1 MAISPG
7 DPLRLLTWQYFG
19 EELRR
24 LREEAGL
31 TQAEL
36 AARVYVSASYIA
48 QFEAGRRKPKADVA
62 NRLDE
67 VLRTGGTFKRYVQKL
82 ITNQPA
88 FAPHVMSFLDL
99 EQEAE
104 AAYVYESN
112 RIPGILQTRRYAEA
126 LFHAYRPF
134 ATNDDEEIAELTE
147 TRIKRGELL
156 GEPHN
161 MRFWAVLQETALRVP
176 VGGPEAMHEQLLH
189 LVDQIHSKRAVIQV
203 LPISAGA
210 TSVMLDS
217 FTLLRFKDMP
227 TVLHTEALCNGITR
241 DEVEVLDE
249 AFEVYAQLRSTA
261 LSPDASLR
269 FIENLIQ
276 GNPDSAPPEQHG

>member
-24 LREEAGL
+24 LREGSGL

-36 AARVYVSASYIA
+36 AALVYVSASYIA

-62 NRLDE
+62 DRLDE
-67 VLRTGGTFKRYVQKL
+67 VLKTGGTFSRFVQKL
-82 ITNQPA
+82 ITNQPV

-104 AAYVYESN
+104 GAYVYESN

-126 LFHAYRPF
+126 LFHAYRPY
-134 ATNDDEEIAELTE
+134 ATNDDEEIADLTE
-147 TRIKRGELL
+147 RRMERGDLL
-156 GEPHN
+156 GPPHHL
-161 MRFWAVLQETALRVP
+161 RLWAVLQETALRVP
-176 VGGPEAMHEQLLH
+176 VGGAEAMHEQLLH
-189 LVDQIHSKRAVIQV
+189 LIDQIHSKRAVIQV
-203 LPISAGA
+203 LPISVGA

-217 FTLLRFKDMP
+217 FTILRFRDLP
-227 TVLHTEALCNGITR
+227 PVLHTEALCNGITR
-241 DEVEVLDE
+241 DEGEVLEE
-249 AFEVYAQLRSTA
+249 AFEVYAQLRSAA
-261 LSPDASLR
+261 LSPDASLEY
-269 FIENLIQ
+269 IESLTQ
-276 GNPDSAPPEQHG
+276 GSPDSARQRE